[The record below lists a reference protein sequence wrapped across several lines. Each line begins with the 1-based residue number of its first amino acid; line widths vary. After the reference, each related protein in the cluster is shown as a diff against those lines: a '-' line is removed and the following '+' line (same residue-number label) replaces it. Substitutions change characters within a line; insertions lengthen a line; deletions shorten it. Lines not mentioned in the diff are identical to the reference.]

1 MCYDCTYRL
10 KEVAYME
17 DKKKQILEIFP
28 SFNLVV
34 LSDLELERIKPEN
47 DLVKGFHCNRRK
59 YTELKQ
65 KIKPIDEVTFFDV
78 CHLLGVFTRSGA
90 DLEFV
95 MHTIEYLY
103 TRYTQQEIFEFISG
117 INDIK
122 YSEKLANVIICA
134 ILSNTLKG
142 NYQFFAYC
150 CNNFKSFSK
159 DIEKI
164 NKNRMKMITI
174 RGSKI
179 PGDEEKLKQLRIVG
193 KSIMLDDVIDYISKV
208 ELLNNSPELAEISK
222 TLLLETYDRN
232 ELQDIISF
240 YQYSLQF
247 ASQDEEYF
255 KNFSFLLPNG
265 ETIEWLSAVDPL
277 NLVLGYLLK
286 VCSTFSG
293 TGSKI
298 MIDGILDPRNKH
310 IVFKDANG
318 SIIGKTTCIC
328 HDNYLF
334 CNSLNF
340 IPEVLD
346 KLTREQERDYYYY
359 YMIAVNAQLQSLKE
373 RGFDIREVRIAN
385 DEYAI
390 VNCIR
395 GRSNASEFKELLSKA
410 SYFWE
415 EFDEK
420 LFDHNPPQYILQKN
434 KTSI

>member
-1 MCYDCTYRL
+1 
-10 KEVAYME
+10 ME
-17 DKKKQILEIFP
+17 DKKKQILGILP
-28 SFNLVV
+28 SFNLIT
-34 LSDLELERIKPEN
+34 LSELELEHIKPEN
-47 DLVKGFHCNRRK
+47 DIIKGFHYNRHK
-59 YTELKQ
+59 YMELKERL
-65 KIKPIDEVTFFDV
+65 KPLDEITFFDV
-78 CHLLGVFTRSGA
+78 CHLLGLFSRNGA
-90 DLEFV
+90 DLDFV
-95 MHTIEYLY
+95 IYTIEYLY
-103 TRYTQQEIFEFISG
+103 SRYSPNEIYEFISK
-117 INDIK
+117 IEDIK

-142 NYQFFAYC
+142 NYHFFAAC
-150 CNNFKSFSK
+150 CNHFKAFSK

-174 RGSKI
+174 RGAKND
-179 PGDEEKLKQLRIVG
+179 GDNDKLRQLRNVG
-193 KSIMLDDVIDYISKV
+193 KSIMLTDVVDYIGKV
-208 ELLNNSPELAEISK
+208 ELLKDNPELNEISK
-222 TLLLETYDRN
+222 TLLLETYDKK
-232 ELQDIISF
+232 ELEDIITF
-240 YQYSLQF
+240 YHYALEHSTN
-247 ASQDEEYF
+247 DEDYF
-255 KNFSFLLPNG
+255 KNFSILLPDD
-265 ETIEWLSAVDPL
+265 ESIEWLSCVDPL

-310 IVFKDANG
+310 IVIKDKNG
-318 SIIGKTTCIC
+318 KFIGKTTCIC

-346 KLTREQERDYYYY
+346 SLTREQERDYYYY
-359 YMIAVNAQLQSLKE
+359 YMIAVNAQLQSLKQ
-373 RGFDIREVRIAN
+373 RGFDIKEVRIAT
-385 DEYAI
+385 DEYQI

-395 GRSNASEFKELLSKA
+395 GRANALEFKELLSKA

-420 LFDHNPPQYILQKN
+420 LFDHKPPQYVLQNK